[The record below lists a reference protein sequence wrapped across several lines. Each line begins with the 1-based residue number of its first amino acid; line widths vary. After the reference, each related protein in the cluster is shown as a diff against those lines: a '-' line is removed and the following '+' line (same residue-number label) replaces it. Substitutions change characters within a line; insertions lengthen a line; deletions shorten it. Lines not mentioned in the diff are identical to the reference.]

1 VLGGYKIQRDEERLL
16 NDARAAESAGAFAV
30 FETAFEVDA
39 SAVVDQIGT
48 AFPDAERRW
57 HDHPLIAPIKAVA
70 LFIKRSGKRIAVTI
84 AGVAVILLGIV
95 MLVLPGP
102 GLLVI
107 IAGLA
112 ILATEYVWAERLLR
126 MAKERAIQAKDKVL
140 RKKANGDDGSAA

>member
-1 VLGGYKIQRDEERLL
+1 MAEPNPSPRRGNRDIWGDEPE
-16 NDARAAESAGAFAV
+16 
-30 FETAFEVDA
+30 EVDA
-39 SAVVDQIGT
+39 SAVVEEIESD
-48 AFPDAERRW
+48 FPRTQLMWHERAIFV
-57 HDHPLIAPIKAVA
+57 PFKAVA
-70 LFIKRSGKRIAVTI
+70 LFIKRSGKRIAITI
-84 AGVAVILLGIV
+84 AGGAVILLGIV

-140 RKKANGDDGSAA
+140 RKKANSDDGGAA

>member
-1 VLGGYKIQRDEERLL
+1 MRDYS
-16 NDARAAESAGAFAV
+16 DMAESQPSPRRGDR
-30 FETAFEVDA
+30 EIWGDDPEEIDA
-39 SAVVDQIGT
+39 SAVVEQI
-48 AFPDAERRW
+48 AAAYPDAERRW
-57 HDHPLIAPIKAVA
+57 HDHPLIAPFKAVA

-84 AGVAVILLGIV
+84 AGGVVILVGIA

-126 MAKERAIQAKDKVL
+126 MAKERAVQAKDKVL
-140 RKKANGDDGSAA
+140 RKKANSDDGGAA